1 MASEHIYKQYDA
13 DLQSIRAKVL
23 EMGTIVEEQLSEA
36 VQSLIEA
43 DTKLAENVIRRDE
56 EVNDLEIDI
65 DEDCSLLIGKRSPVA
80 ADLRN
85 VLMMIKIISDLERI
99 GDESTKIANATIRI
113 IENDIMSKPQF
124 KNIQSMLSSVQL
136 MLRQALNSF
145 ARLDTTETIEVLE
158 KDKEVDEEYRSHM
171 RQLLTY
177 MLEDPRTISMSL
189 ELMFVTK
196 SLERI
201 GDHAKNI
208 TQSVIYT
215 VKGTDVRHSSIKE
228 IKAELKH

>member
-43 DTKLAENVIRRDE
+43 DTKLAEKVIRRDE
-56 EVNDLEIDI
+56 EVNDLEIYI

>member
-43 DTKLAENVIRRDE
+43 DTKLAEKVIRRDE
-56 EVNDLEIDI
+56 EVNNLEIDI

>member
-1 MASEHIYKQYDA
+1 
-13 DLQSIRAKVL
+13 
-23 EMGTIVEEQLSEA
+23 
-36 VQSLIEA
+36 
-43 DTKLAENVIRRDE
+43 
-56 EVNDLEIDI
+56 
-65 DEDCSLLIGKRSPVA
+65 
-80 ADLRN
+80 
-85 VLMMIKIISDLERI
+85 MMIKIIGDLERI

-124 KNIQSMLSSVQL
+124 KNINSMLSSVQL

-158 KDKEVDEEYRSHM
+158 KDKEVDEEYRAHM

-215 VKGTDVRHSSIKE
+215 VKGKDVRHSSIKE

>member
-43 DTKLAENVIRRDE
+43 DTKLAEKVIRRDE
-56 EVNDLEIDI
+56 EVNNLEIDI

-228 IKAELKH
+228 IKAKLKH

>member
-1 MASEHIYKQYDA
+1 MASEHIYTQFD
-13 DLQSIRAKVL
+13 DDMQSIRSKVV
-23 EMGTIVEEQLSEA
+23 EMGTIVEEQLAEA

-43 DTKLAENVIRRDE
+43 DVKLAKKVINRDE
-56 EVNDLEIDI
+56 DVNSLELEID
-65 DEDCSLLIGKRSPVA
+65 EECSLLIGKRSPVA
-80 ADLRN
+80 IDLRN
-85 VLMMIKIISDLERI
+85 VLMIMKIVSDLERI

-113 IENDIMSKPQF
+113 IEEDLMNKPKF
-124 KNIQSMLSSVQL
+124 KTIKSMLESVQT

-145 ARLDTTETIEVLE
+145 ARLDTAEIVDVLE
-158 KDKEVDEEYRSHM
+158 KDKEVDEEYRAHM
-171 RQLLTY
+171 RELLTY
-177 MLEDPRTISMSL
+177 MLEDPRTISISL

-201 GDHAKNI
+201 GDHTKNI
-208 TQSVIYT
+208 SQSVMYT

>member
-36 VQSLIEA
+36 VQSLVDA
-43 DTKLAENVIRRDE
+43 DTKIAEKVIRRDE

-85 VLMMIKIISDLERI
+85 VLMMIKIIGDLERI

-124 KNIQSMLSSVQL
+124 KNINSMLSSVQL

>member
-23 EMGTIVEEQLSEA
+23 EMGSIVEEQLSEA

-43 DTKLAENVIRRDE
+43 DTKLAEKVIRRDE
-56 EVNDLEIDI
+56 EVNNLEIDI

>member
-36 VQSLIEA
+36 VQSLVDA
-43 DTKLAENVIRRDE
+43 DTKLAEKVIRRDE

-85 VLMMIKIISDLERI
+85 VLMMIKIIGDLERI

-124 KNIQSMLSSVQL
+124 KNINSMLSSVQL

-215 VKGTDVRHSSIKE
+215 VKGKDVRHSSIKE

>member
-36 VQSLIEA
+36 VQSLVDA
-43 DTKLAENVIRRDE
+43 DTKLAEKVIRRDE

-85 VLMMIKIISDLERI
+85 VLMMIKIIGDLECI

-124 KNIQSMLSSVQL
+124 KNINSMLSSVQL

>member
-43 DTKLAENVIRRDE
+43 GTKLAEKVIRRDE

>member
-43 DTKLAENVIRRDE
+43 DTKLAEKVIRRDE
-56 EVNDLEIDI
+56 EVNNLEIDI

-124 KNIQSMLSSVQL
+124 KNIQSMLSSVKL

>member
-36 VQSLIEA
+36 VQSLVDA
-43 DTKLAENVIRRDE
+43 DTKLAEKVIQRDE

-85 VLMMIKIISDLERI
+85 VLMMIKIIGDLERI

-124 KNIQSMLSSVQL
+124 KNINSMLSSVQL

>member
-36 VQSLIEA
+36 VQSLVDA
-43 DTKLAENVIRRDE
+43 DTKLAEKVIRRDE

-85 VLMMIKIISDLERI
+85 VLMMIKIIGDLERI

-124 KNIQSMLSSVQL
+124 KNINSMLSSVQL

>member
-43 DTKLAENVIRRDE
+43 DTKLAEKVIRRDE
-56 EVNDLEIDI
+56 EVNNLEIDI

-124 KNIQSMLSSVQL
+124 KNIKSMLSSVQL

>member
-36 VQSLIEA
+36 VQSLVDA
-43 DTKLAENVIRRDE
+43 DTKLAEKVIRRDE

>member
-43 DTKLAENVIRRDE
+43 DTKLAEKVIRRDE
-56 EVNDLEIDI
+56 EVNNLEIDI

-113 IENDIMSKPQF
+113 IENGIMSKPQF

>member
-43 DTKLAENVIRRDE
+43 DTKLAEKVIRRDE

-177 MLEDPRTISMSL
+177 MLEDPRTISMSR

>member
-43 DTKLAENVIRRDE
+43 DTKLAEKVIRRDE
-56 EVNDLEIDI
+56 EVNNLEIDI

-215 VKGTDVRHSSIKE
+215 VKGTDVRHSSIKA

>member
-36 VQSLIEA
+36 VQSLVDA
-43 DTKLAENVIRRDE
+43 DTKLAEKVIRRDE

-85 VLMMIKIISDLERI
+85 VLMMIKIIGDLERI

-124 KNIQSMLSSVQL
+124 KNINSILGSVQL

>member
-43 DTKLAENVIRRDE
+43 NTKLAEKVIRRDG

-124 KNIQSMLSSVQL
+124 KNIQSMLSSVQF

>member
-1 MASEHIYKQYDA
+1 MASEHIYKQFDA

-43 DTKLAENVIRRDE
+43 DTKLAEKVIRRDE

-113 IENDIMSKPQF
+113 IENDIMSKPRF

-171 RQLLTY
+171 RLLLTY

-228 IKAELKH
+228 IKAQLKH

>member
-43 DTKLAENVIRRDE
+43 DTKLAEKVIRRDE
-56 EVNDLEIDI
+56 EVNNLEIDI

-124 KNIQSMLSSVQL
+124 KNIQSMLSSVQF

>member
-36 VQSLIEA
+36 VQSLVDA
-43 DTKLAENVIRRDE
+43 DTKLAEKVIRRDE
-56 EVNDLEIDI
+56 EVNDLEINI

-85 VLMMIKIISDLERI
+85 VLMMIKIIGDLERI

-124 KNIQSMLSSVQL
+124 KNINSMLSSVQL

>member
-13 DLQSIRAKVL
+13 DLQCIRAKVL

-43 DTKLAENVIRRDE
+43 DTKLAEKVIRRDE

>member
-36 VQSLIEA
+36 VQSLVDA
-43 DTKLAENVIRRDE
+43 DTKLAEKVIRRDE

-85 VLMMIKIISDLERI
+85 VLMMIKIIGDLERI

-124 KNIQSMLSSVQL
+124 KNINSMLGSVQL

-215 VKGTDVRHSSIKE
+215 VKGTDVRPSSIKE

>member
-36 VQSLIEA
+36 VQSLVDA
-43 DTKLAENVIRRDE
+43 DTKLAEKVIRRDE

-85 VLMMIKIISDLERI
+85 VLMMIKIIGDLERI

-124 KNIQSMLSSVQL
+124 KNINSMLGSVQL

>member
-43 DTKLAENVIRRDE
+43 DTKLAEKVIRRDE
-56 EVNDLEIDI
+56 EVNNLEIDI
-65 DEDCSLLIGKRSPVA
+65 DKDCSLLIGKRSPVA

-113 IENDIMSKPQF
+113 IENGIMSKPQF

>member
-1 MASEHIYKQYDA
+1 
-13 DLQSIRAKVL
+13 
-23 EMGTIVEEQLSEA
+23 
-36 VQSLIEA
+36 
-43 DTKLAENVIRRDE
+43 
-56 EVNDLEIDI
+56 
-65 DEDCSLLIGKRSPVA
+65 
-80 ADLRN
+80 
-85 VLMMIKIISDLERI
+85 
-99 GDESTKIANATIRI
+99 
-113 IENDIMSKPQF
+113 
-124 KNIQSMLSSVQL
+124 MLGSVQL

>member
-1 MASEHIYKQYDA
+1 MLFRSA
-13 DLQSIRAKVL
+13 DV
-23 EMGTIVEEQLSEA
+23 
-36 VQSLIEA
+36 
-43 DTKLAENVIRRDE
+43 KLAKKVIARDD
-56 EVNDLEIDI
+56 EVNSLELDI
-65 DEDCSLLIGKRSPVA
+65 DEECSLLIGKRSPVA
-80 ADLRN
+80 IDLRN
-85 VLMMIKIISDLERI
+85 VLMIMKIVSDLERI

-113 IENDIMSKPQF
+113 IEQDIMSKPKF
-124 KNIQSMLSSVQL
+124 KTIKSMLDSVTI

-145 ARLDTTETIEVLE
+145 ARLDTAEIVEVLE

-171 RQLLTY
+171 RELLTY
-177 MLEDPRTISMSL
+177 MLEDPRTISISL

-201 GDHAKNI
+201 GDHTKNI
-208 TQSVIYT
+208 SQSVMYT

>member
-1 MASEHIYKQYDA
+1 
-13 DLQSIRAKVL
+13 
-23 EMGTIVEEQLSEA
+23 
-36 VQSLIEA
+36 
-43 DTKLAENVIRRDE
+43 
-56 EVNDLEIDI
+56 
-65 DEDCSLLIGKRSPVA
+65 
-80 ADLRN
+80 
-85 VLMMIKIISDLERI
+85 MMIKIIGDLERI

-124 KNIQSMLSSVQL
+124 KNINSMLGSVQL

>member
-1 MASEHIYKQYDA
+1 MASEHIYTQFD
-13 DLQSIRAKVL
+13 DDMQSIRSKVV
-23 EMGTIVEEQLSEA
+23 EMGTIVEEQLAEA
-36 VQSLIEA
+36 VKSLLEA
-43 DTKLAENVIRRDE
+43 DVKLAKKVIARDD
-56 EVNDLEIDI
+56 EVNSLELDI
-65 DEDCSLLIGKRSPVA
+65 DEECSLLIGKRSPVA
-80 ADLRN
+80 IDLRN
-85 VLMMIKIISDLERI
+85 VLMIMKIVSDLERI

-113 IENDIMSKPQF
+113 IEQDIMSKPKF
-124 KNIQSMLSSVQL
+124 KTIKSMLDSVTI

-145 ARLDTTETIEVLE
+145 ARLDTAKIVEVLE

-171 RQLLTY
+171 RELLTY
-177 MLEDPRTISMSL
+177 MLEDPRTISISL

-201 GDHAKNI
+201 GDHTKNI
-208 TQSVIYT
+208 SQSVMYT

>member
-43 DTKLAENVIRRDE
+43 DTKLAEKVIRRDE
-56 EVNDLEIDI
+56 EVNSLEIDI